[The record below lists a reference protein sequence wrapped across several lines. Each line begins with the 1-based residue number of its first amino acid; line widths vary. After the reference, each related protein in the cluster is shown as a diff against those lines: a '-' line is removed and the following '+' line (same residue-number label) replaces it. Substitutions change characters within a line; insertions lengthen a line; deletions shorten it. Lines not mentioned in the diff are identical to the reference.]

1 MNVAVTGLSTGSE
14 TAAGIAVLKALR
26 LANVERLVG
35 LTTSA
40 LEVGAYQE
48 DLLDAAYLVPP
59 LHERSSFLDR
69 LAQIKTEGGLD
80 AVIPAVDDDVR
91 RMCAMAA
98 ELEDI
103 GIRAL
108 LPGERVLTDLWQGRF
123 PAPASGD
130 RKQPEGTL
138 RGSLPALVKSPV
150 QSVSGQ
156 RNVLEDEFSVCVL
169 AERGHSAAAVTTIK
183 KLLTSRGGSTWMALS
198 VDGGELAETAVAL
211 VADSGWTG
219 PLTLDFIRNERG
231 APFLTALHPR
241 FPDWINFP
249 AAEGLNLPGI
259 LLDIL
264 SGRETESPRPAPPSG
279 RLFVRTAIDI
289 VTDISRFGT
298 FSLTGEIR
306 YDDRK

>member
-1 MNVAVTGLSTGSE
+1 MIVAVTGLSTGSE
-14 TAAGIAVLKALR
+14 IPAGIAVLKALR
-26 LANVERLVG
+26 LSNVERLIG
-35 LTTSA
+35 LAASA
-40 LEVGAYQE
+40 FEVGSYQE

-59 LHERSSFLDR
+59 IQEQGPFLDR
-69 LAQIKTEGGLD
+69 LAQIKAEARLD
-80 AVIPAVDDDVR
+80 AVIPALDNDVR

-98 ELEDI
+98 ELDDL

-108 LPGERVLTDLWQGRF
+108 LPGERVLADLREGRF
-123 PAPASGD
+123 PAAVD
-130 RKQPEGTL
+130 DERKNPEGRL

-156 RNVLEDEFSVCVL
+156 RNVLDDEFSVCVL
-169 AERGHSAAAVTTIK
+169 ADRHHHAAAVATIK
-183 KLLTSRGGSTWMALS
+183 KLLTSKGGSTWMALS
-198 VDGGELAETAVAL
+198 VDGGELAETAAAL

-219 PLTLDFIRNERG
+219 PLTLDFIRNEKG

-241 FPDWINFP
+241 FADWINFP

-264 SGRETESPRPAPPSG
+264 GGRDTAPPQAPPAG

-289 VTDISRFGT
+289 VTDMHRFGT
-298 FSLTGEIR
+298 LSLTGEIR
-306 YDDRK
+306 YDNRK